1 MAIKLVIVNLLS
13 ILQANS
19 STPCSIT
26 TSQSQQER
34 MKLID
39 TTTGVTTPLVA
50 AALAEICLIA
60 IHQGGK
66 STTKCTVTAEIQKNN
81 LNYPS

>member
-39 TTTGVTTPLVA
+39 TITGVTTPLVA
-50 AALAEICLIA
+50 AALTEICLIA
-60 IHQGGK
+60 AHQRVNRLK
-66 STTKCTVTAEIQKNN
+66 KCTVTAEIQKK
-81 LNYPS
+81 S

>member
-39 TTTGVTTPLVA
+39 TITGVTTPLVA
-50 AALAEICLIA
+50 EALAEICLIIA
-60 IHQGGK
+60 THQQVNQPK
-66 STTKCTVTAEIQKNN
+66 KRTVTAEIQKKT
-81 LNYPS
+81 S